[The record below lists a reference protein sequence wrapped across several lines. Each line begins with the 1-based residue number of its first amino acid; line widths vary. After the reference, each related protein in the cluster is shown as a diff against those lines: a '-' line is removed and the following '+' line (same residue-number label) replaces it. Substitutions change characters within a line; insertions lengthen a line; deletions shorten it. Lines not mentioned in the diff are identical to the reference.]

1 MKNLIRPVSFRVS
14 TLPRENNR
22 GHKHKGSNFKECVF
36 GIELNKIP
44 KYADSIISEEKELPK
59 FLVKVV
65 KSIEQKIDTVGLYR
79 INGVASEIQSIRY
92 V

>member
-22 GHKHKGSNFKECVF
+22 GHKPKGSNFKESVF
-36 GIELNKIP
+36 GIELSKIP